1 MHSAKSFLRRVLEHV
16 ACTPIRFL
24 IDLLGSRRSRRVLDD
39 SCARFGWK
47 ALNLQVLV
55 NLRERKNSD
64 TLYILG
70 SGSSVNQVSDEMWDQ
85 IAGHVSVGINHW
97 TLHKFV
103 PDVYAVEPVPDSRR
117 DVGRSVTSLEV
128 DHLNHLRLLDRSAVY
143 KSEAIVICLAPRTV
157 GENAQVMELPE
168 RLRDRMYMYFRF
180 TPFTRMEKNIADDYG
195 RFLNSRLDRTTSL
208 VGPDSG
214 ATLVR
219 LLGIAVKTGFKHVV
233 LVGVDLSTTYFWQ
246 EKGANLVEARYH
258 AFSQPMTGKVH
269 ETVLTNNRPFSV
281 LSVLSA
287 YSRLLRGRGVGLEVW
302 SPTPELLHAIS
313 SESAASS

>member
-1 MHSAKSFLRRVLEHV
+1 MHSAKAFLRRVLEHGTC
-16 ACTPIRFL
+16 APIRFL
-24 IDLLGSRRSRRVLDD
+24 IDFLEFSGSRRVLED

-47 ALNLQVLV
+47 ALNQQILIDI
-55 NLRERKNSD
+55 RDRKNSD

-70 SGSSVNQVSDEMWDQ
+70 SGSSVNRVTHEMWDQ

-97 TLHKFV
+97 TLHEFV

-117 DVGRSVTSLEV
+117 EVGRSATSLEV

-143 KSEAIVICLAPRTV
+143 NSEAIVICLAPRTV
-157 GENAQVMELPE
+157 GENSQVMELPE

-180 TPFTRMEKNIADDYG
+180 TPFTRMEKNIAGDYG
-195 RFLNSRLDRTTSL
+195 RFLNTRLNRSASL
-208 VGPDSG
+208 VCPDSG

-233 LVGVDLSTTYFWQ
+233 LVGIDLSTTYFWQ

-258 AFSQPMTGKVH
+258 AFTQPMTGKVH

-302 SPTPELLHAIS
+302 SPTPELLRAIGN
-313 SESAASS
+313 E